1 MTKPPRR
8 PKARRPP
15 AKIARTPAKPRW
27 RRRKDDRPAEI
38 LAAALEAFATR
49 GFAATKLDEVAD
61 KAGISKGTLYLYFP
75 NKEALFKAVVR
86 EMLVPNLV
94 KAEAALAHA
103 GGPSRELL
111 LGIMKG
117 LVGVAGTRLG
127 AIPKLVIAEAGNFP
141 DLAKFYLEEIIQRGM
156 GMFTRVL
163 QRGIDRGEFKAVDAA
178 VVPPVLAAPILV
190 LAIWKNV
197 FEPHA
202 KHVIDPEKFF
212 AAYTEIMFDG
222 LALPNATQVEK

>member
-1 MTKPPRR
+1 MTRNPPR
-8 PKARRPP
+8 PKRRRTAEP
-15 AKIARTPAKPRW
+15 APRTPTKPRW

-38 LAAALEAFATR
+38 LAAALDAFATR

-94 KAEAALAHA
+94 KAEAALARA
-103 GGPSRELL
+103 DGPSRELL
-111 LGIMKG
+111 VGIMKG

-141 DLAKFYLEEIIQRGM
+141 DLARFYLEEVIQRGM
-156 GMFTRVL
+156 GMFARVI

-202 KHVIDPEKFF
+202 KDVIDPERFF
-212 AAYTEIMFDG
+212 AAYTDIVFDG
-222 LALPNATQVEK
+222 LANPQSTQAEK

>member
-1 MTKPPRR
+1 M
-8 PKARRPP
+8 
-15 AKIARTPAKPRW
+15 
-27 RRRKDDRPAEI
+27 
-38 LAAALEAFATR
+38 
-49 GFAATKLDEVAD
+49 
-61 KAGISKGTLYLYFP
+61 YLYFD

-103 GGPSRELL
+103 DGPSRELL
-111 LGIMKG
+111 VDILKG

-141 DLAKFYLEEIIQRGM
+141 DLAKFYLEEVIQRGM
-156 GMFTRVL
+156 GMFARVI

-178 VVPPVLAAPILV
+178 VVPPVLVAPILV

-202 KHVIDPEKFF
+202 TRGIDPEKFF
-212 AAYTEIMFDG
+212 TAYTEIMFDG
-222 LALPNATQVEK
+222 LAAPNATRVEK